1 MNNRFE
7 IFTAL
12 ISKIQKNIKKIKNI
26 EMAEYN
32 LKAIHVSIIYYILIY
47 KTLTAKELTE
57 KCEEDKSTISRA
69 LSYLENNNYIM
80 CDSKY
85 TKRYNSPFSL
95 TNFGEKVGKE
105 IITRINSVLDEIG
118 TCMNNQERIMFY
130 NLLSKISDKLDNIS
144 NEYQ

>member
-1 MNNRFE
+1 
-7 IFTAL
+7 
-12 ISKIQKNIKKIKNI
+12 
-26 EMAEYN
+26 
-32 LKAIHVSIIYYILIY
+32 
-47 KTLTAKELTE
+47 
-57 KCEEDKSTISRA
+57 
-69 LSYLENNNYIM
+69 M